1 MLSRMN
7 IKFNFQNKTV
17 LVVGGSRGIGRKIVE
32 DFLDSGANVYYI
44 SRVKSRC
51 KKISKA
57 KHLKCDI
64 QNVEELYNTFSKVKK
79 LDFLINVAAIN
90 FCKKIEDIDI
100 DEWDKVLAVNLRSF
114 YITCKLAIKKMKTN
128 NFGKIVNVSSIAGRN
143 KSVVSGAHYTAS
155 KAGILGLTRQL
166 SQESSP
172 YGININAICPSQT
185 ETDMLKES
193 MTKAEIQKLSA
204 NIPLRRLA
212 EPREQSLPVLFL
224 CSDASSYITGCVL
237 DINGGQL

>member
-143 KSVVSGAHYTAS
+143 KSVVSGEHYTAS
-155 KAGILGLTRQL
+155 KVGRASRTVTT
-166 SQESSP
+166 STVSVF
-172 YGININAICPSQT
+172 
-185 ETDMLKES
+185 
-193 MTKAEIQKLSA
+193 
-204 NIPLRRLA
+204 RR
-212 EPREQSLPVLFL
+212 VLL
-224 CSDASSYITGCVL
+224 HNRVCIRY
-237 DINGGQL
+237 